1 MAVAAIMLRTRQS
14 RVEAAFFVG
23 REDALAGD
31 HERGCAQGNA
41 ASFRG
46 APNLFEGVENDFF
59 EALID
64 LVLGPKIAGE
74 ILHPLEIAYR
84 HAARIA
90 DYIRNDDDP
99 P

>member
-1 MAVAAIMLRTRQS
+1 MLRTRQS

-31 HERGCAQGNA
+31 HECGCAQGNA

-46 APNLFEGVENDFF
+46 VPNLSEGVENDFL

-74 ILHPLEIAYR
+74 VLHPLEIGTDKLTGF
-84 HAARIA
+84 HATFSPTSPTGGVLGR
-90 DYIRNDDDP
+90 
-99 P
+99 